1 MCVRLGTDGWYY
13 VTKDKMIFLLNVLVP
28 LSCFQRV
35 FQRGLDILN
44 PVDLFLVKMLLK
56 FFLYFLNIFLEEF
69 VSSRRV
75 SSFIK
80 PFFSWPLIG
89 GKMRSVYIEIL
100 KSVGLKCVS
109 TPKNWRTFKP
119 FPFVHNCIQKWDFVF
134 RDFRF
139 KFNRSVVINSL
150 FNEVCYLFSS
160 SIQEIEDVALYTF
173 SNRLAL

>member
-1 MCVRLGTDGWYY
+1 
-13 VTKDKMIFLLNVLVP
+13 MIFLLNVLVP

-80 PFFSWPLIG
+80 PFFS
-89 GKMRSVYIEIL
+89 
-100 KSVGLKCVS
+100 
-109 TPKNWRTFKP
+109 
-119 FPFVHNCIQKWDFVF
+119 
-134 RDFRF
+134 
-139 KFNRSVVINSL
+139 
-150 FNEVCYLFSS
+150 
-160 SIQEIEDVALYTF
+160 
-173 SNRLAL
+173 

>member
-1 MCVRLGTDGWYY
+1 MCKVRNWWLILC
-13 VTKDKMIFLLNVLVP
+13 DKGQNDFPLERFWP
-28 LSCFQRV
+28 LSCFQSV

-56 FFLYFLNIFLEEF
+56 FFLYFLNIFFEEF

-89 GKMRSVYIEIL
+89 GKMRSMYIEML
-100 KSVGLKCVS
+100 KSVGLKCVP

-119 FPFVHNCIQKWDFVF
+119 FPLCTLIVSRISDFVF
-134 RDFRF
+134 TSERPHY
-139 KFNRSVVINSL
+139 SL
-150 FNEVCYLFSS
+150 ALFSS
-160 SIQEIEDVALYTF
+160 FIYTCTF
-173 SNRLAL
+173 SKKIEFASKRTLGYIFGIC